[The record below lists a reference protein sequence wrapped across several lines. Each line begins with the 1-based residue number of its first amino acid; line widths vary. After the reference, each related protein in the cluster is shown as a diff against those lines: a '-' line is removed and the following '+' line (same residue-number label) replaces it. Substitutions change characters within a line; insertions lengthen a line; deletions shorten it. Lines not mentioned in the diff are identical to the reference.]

1 MSGSDDRGDVPA
13 KATAPAT
20 AETGKEGHYVA
31 PYDEGVTFDELPDAP
46 PRARYRPSVTGWIG
60 IVVVTFW
67 VLVALLGPFLAPY
80 GENDLP
86 FPDDYSEFQAP
97 RAGAPLGTDV
107 EDRDI
112 LSRIMY
118 GAGRT
123 IGISFVATVLA
134 YFLGVVLGVGA
145 AISGPKVDMV
155 MSRINDAFL
164 SLPTIMLGLV
174 VVAAVGSSIPVLI
187 VTAGLIYASVVFRL
201 SRALGME
208 IMVMDFVEAA
218 RVRGEGRWWIIRKEI
233 WPNARM
239 PLITDFGLRLIYV
252 ILFISSLSFL
262 GLGVQPP
269 QADWG
274 SMVRDNLG
282 ALQYGESVIPVLA
295 PAISIATLTV
305 GINLIVDDVSAHG
318 GGKLSKRL

>member
-1 MSGSDDRGDVPA
+1 MS
-13 KATAPAT
+13 AP
-20 AETGKEGHYVA
+20 EHHPHIVA
-31 PYDEGVTFDELPDAP
+31 PYDKGVSFDELPDAP
-46 PRARYRPSVTGWIG
+46 PSQAYSPTIMGWIG
-60 IVVVTFW
+60 ITITAFW
-67 VLVALLGPFLAPY
+67 IIIALLGPWLAPY

-97 RAGAPLGTDV
+97 KEGAMLGTDV
-107 EDRDI
+107 EDRDVM
-112 LSRIMY
+112 SRIMY

-123 IGISFVATVLA
+123 IGISFAATVLA
-134 YFLGVVLGVGA
+134 YFVGVVLGIGA
-145 AISGPKVDMV
+145 AVSGPKVDMV

-174 VVAAVGSSIPVLI
+174 VVAAIGSSIPVLI
-187 VTAGLIYASVVFRL
+187 LTAGFIYASVVYRL
-201 SRALGME
+201 ARAIGME
-208 IMVMDFVEAA
+208 IMVMDYVEAA
-218 RVRGEGRWWIIRKEI
+218 KVRGEGRWWIITQEI

-274 SMVRDNLG
+274 SMVRENLG
-282 ALQYGESVIPVLA
+282 ALQYGESRLAVIA
-295 PAISIATLTV
+295 PALAIATLTV
-305 GINLIVDDVSAHG
+305 SINLIVDDVSAHG
-318 GGKLSKRL
+318 GGKLSKRM

>member
-1 MSGSDDRGDVPA
+1 MSTA
-13 KATAPAT
+13 KQND
-20 AETGKEGHYVA
+20 HYVA
-31 PYDEGVTFDELPDAP
+31 PYDEGVSFDELPDSAP
-46 PRARYRPSVTGWIG
+46 SSRYSPSWTGWLG
-60 IVVVTFW
+60 ITVVSFW
-67 VLVALLGPFLAPY
+67 VFIAILGPYIAPL

-86 FPDDYSEFQAP
+86 FPDDYSEFQPP
-97 RAGAPLGTDV
+97 RAGAWLGTDV
-107 EDRDI
+107 DDRDI
-112 LSRIMY
+112 LSRLMY

-134 YFLGVVLGVGA
+134 YFLGVVLGIGA
-145 AISGPKVDMV
+145 AISSPRVDMV
-155 MSRINDAFL
+155 VSRINDAFL

-187 VTAGLIYASVVFRL
+187 VTAGVIYATVVFRL
-201 SRALGME
+201 ARALGQE

-218 RVRGEGRWWIIRKEI
+218 RVRGEGYFWIITREI
-233 WPNARM
+233 WPNAAM
-239 PLITDFGLRLIYV
+239 PLMTDFGLRLIYV

-274 SMVRDNLG
+274 SMVRENLG
-282 ALQYGESVIPVLA
+282 ALSYGQSVIPVIA
-295 PAISIATLTV
+295 PALSIATLTV
-305 GINLIVDDVSAHG
+305 AINLIVDDISAHS

>member
-1 MSGSDDRGDVPA
+1 MSNSDPL
-13 KATAPAT
+13 
-20 AETGKEGHYVA
+20 EHFVA
-31 PYDEGVTFDELPDAP
+31 PYDDSVSFDELPDAP
-46 PRARYRPSVTGWIG
+46 PTTGYRPSIMGWIG
-60 IVVVTFW
+60 ITVAVFW
-67 VLVALLGPFLAPY
+67 LAVALIGPFIAPY
-80 GENDLP
+80 GENALP
-86 FPDDYSEFQAP
+86 FPDAYSEFQSP
-97 RAGAPLGTDV
+97 RSGAWLGTDV
-107 EDRDI
+107 EDRDV
-112 LSRIMY
+112 LSRIMF

-123 IGISFVATVLA
+123 IGISLSATLLA
-134 YFLGVVLGVGA
+134 YLTGVVLGIGA
-145 AISGPKVDMV
+145 AVSGPRVDMA

-201 SRALGME
+201 SRAIGME

-218 RVRGEGRWWIIRKEI
+218 KVRGEGRWWIITREI

-269 QADWG
+269 KADWG

-282 ALQYGESVIPVLA
+282 ALQYGGSIISVVA
-295 PAISIATLTV
+295 PALAIASLTV

-318 GGKLSKRL
+318 GGKLSKRM

>member
-1 MSGSDDRGDVPA
+1 MSTA
-13 KATAPAT
+13 KQND
-20 AETGKEGHYVA
+20 HYVA
-31 PYDEGVTFDELPDAP
+31 PYDEGVSFDELPDSAP
-46 PRARYRPSVTGWIG
+46 SSRYSPSWTGWLG
-60 IVVVTFW
+60 ITVVSFW
-67 VLVALLGPFLAPY
+67 VFIAILGPYIAPL

-86 FPDDYSEFQAP
+86 FPDDYSEFQPP
-97 RAGAPLGTDV
+97 RAGAWLGTDV
-107 EDRDI
+107 DDRDI
-112 LSRIMY
+112 LSRLMY

-134 YFLGVVLGVGA
+134 YFLGVVLGIGA
-145 AISGPKVDMV
+145 AISSPRVDMIV
-155 MSRINDAFL
+155 SRINDAFL

-187 VTAGLIYASVVFRL
+187 VTAGVIYATVVFRL
-201 SRALGME
+201 ARALGQE

-218 RVRGEGRWWIIRKEI
+218 RVRGEGYFWIITREI
-233 WPNARM
+233 WPNAAM
-239 PLITDFGLRLIYV
+239 PLMTDFGLRLIYV

-274 SMVRDNLG
+274 SMVRENLG
-282 ALQYGESVIPVLA
+282 ALSYGQSVIPVIA
-295 PAISIATLTV
+295 PALSIATLTV
-305 GINLIVDDVSAHG
+305 AINLIVDDISAHS

>member
-1 MSGSDDRGDVPA
+1 MSTPS
-13 KATAPAT
+13 
-20 AETGKEGHYVA
+20 ETEHFVA
-31 PYDEGVTFDELPDAP
+31 PYDEGVSFDELPDAP
-46 PRARYRPSVTGWIG
+46 PSQGYKPSITGWIG
-60 IVVVTFW
+60 IVVVGFW
-67 VLVALLGPFLAPY
+67 LFIAVAGPFIAPM

-86 FPDDYSEFQAP
+86 FPDDYSEFQKP

-112 LSRIMY
+112 LTRIMY

-123 IGISFVATVLA
+123 IGISFVATSLA
-134 YFLGVVLGVGA
+134 YLVGVVLGIGA
-145 AISGPKVDMV
+145 AVSGPRVDMIL
-155 MSRINDAFL
+155 SRVNDAFL

-187 VTAGLIYASVVFRL
+187 ATAGLIYATVVFRL
-201 SRALGME
+201 ARAIGME
-208 IMVMDFVEAA
+208 IMVMDYVEAA
-218 RVRGEGRWWIIRKEI
+218 RARGEGTWWIITREI

-239 PLITDFGLRLIYV
+239 PLITDFGLRMIYV

-274 SMVRDNLG
+274 SMVRENLG
-282 ALQYGESVIPVLA
+282 TLQYGASILPVLA
-295 PAISIATLTV
+295 PALSIATLTV
-305 GINLIVDDVSAHG
+305 AINLIVDDVSAHG
-318 GGKLSKRL
+318 GGKLSKRM

>member
-1 MSGSDDRGDVPA
+1 MSTA
-13 KATAPAT
+13 KQND
-20 AETGKEGHYVA
+20 HYVA
-31 PYDEGVTFDELPDAP
+31 PYDEGVSFDELPDSAP
-46 PRARYRPSVTGWIG
+46 SSRYSPSWTGWLG
-60 IVVVTFW
+60 ITVVSFW
-67 VLVALLGPFLAPY
+67 VFIAILGPYIAPL

-86 FPDDYSEFQAP
+86 FPDDYSEFQPP
-97 RAGAPLGTDV
+97 RAGAWLGTDV
-107 EDRDI
+107 DDRDI
-112 LSRIMY
+112 LSRLMY

-134 YFLGVVLGVGA
+134 YFLGVILGIGA
-145 AISGPKVDMV
+145 AISSPRVDMIV
-155 MSRINDAFL
+155 SRINDAFL

-187 VTAGLIYASVVFRL
+187 VTAGVIYATVVFRL
-201 SRALGME
+201 ARALGQE

-218 RVRGEGRWWIIRKEI
+218 RVRGEGYFWIITREI
-233 WPNARM
+233 WPNAAM
-239 PLITDFGLRLIYV
+239 PLMTDFGLRLIYV

-274 SMVRDNLG
+274 SMVRENLG
-282 ALQYGESVIPVLA
+282 ALSYGQSVIPVIA
-295 PAISIATLTV
+295 PALSIATLTV
-305 GINLIVDDVSAHG
+305 AINLIVDDISAHS